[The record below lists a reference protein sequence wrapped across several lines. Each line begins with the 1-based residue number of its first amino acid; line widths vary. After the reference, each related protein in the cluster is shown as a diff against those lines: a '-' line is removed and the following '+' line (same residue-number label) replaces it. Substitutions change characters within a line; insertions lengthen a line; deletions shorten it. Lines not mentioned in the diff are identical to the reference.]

1 MARRSACAAGSS
13 GAEAIKQVI
22 VVDASLGLPP
32 GKLAAQVAHAA
43 IIGFLRAPPKAQRA
57 WLETGMTKIVLACG
71 SADELLDVAAR
82 ADQAGLPTGLV
93 RDAGRTVLAA
103 GTATCVGVGP
113 AAPDDIDKVTGAL
126 SLLR

>member
-1 MARRSACAAGSS
+1 MAQNRPT
-13 GAEAIKQVI
+13 EEIKQII

-57 WLETGMTKIVLACG
+57 WLEAGMTKIVLSCG
-71 SADELLDVAAR
+71 SAEELLEVAAR

-113 AAPDDIDKVTGAL
+113 AEAAEIDQITGAL